1 MFTIK
6 RKVNFFDCDP
16 AGIIFYS
23 RIFEFCHSAY
33 EEMISSFG
41 LKENYWMN
49 ENYVVPIIH
58 SESEYVK
65 PIKFGD
71 EIFISVQVSQLR
83 SSSFELMY
91 AIKKDKTLCSHV
103 KTVHVFV
110 DKQNWKKKEMFE
122 DLAEGLK
129 LHIT

>member
-1 MFTIK
+1 MHELK
-6 RKVNFFDCDP
+6 RKINFFDCDP

-33 EEMISSFG
+33 EEMISSFN
-41 LKENYWMN
+41 LKENFWMN

-65 PIKFGD
+65 PIKYGD
-71 EIFISVQVSQLR
+71 EISIIVQVSQLR
-83 SSSFELMY
+83 DSSFELMY
-91 AIKKDKTLCSHV
+91 TIKRGKTLCSHV

-110 DKQNWKKKEMFE
+110 DKKNWKKKEICN
-122 DLAEGLK
+122 DLKEGLK
-129 LHIT
+129 RHVI

>member
-33 EEMISSFG
+33 EEMISSFA

-71 EIFISVQVSQLR
+71 EILINVQVSQLR

-91 AIKKDKTLCSHV
+91 TIKKDKTLCSHV

-110 DKQNWKKKEMFE
+110 DKQNWKKKEMFD
-122 DLAEGLK
+122 DLVKGLK
-129 LHIT
+129 LHII

>member
-6 RKVNFFDCDP
+6 RKINFFDCDP

-49 ENYVVPIIH
+49 ENYAVPIIH

-71 EIFISVQVSQLR
+71 EIFINVQVSQLR

-91 AIKKDKTLCSHV
+91 TIKKDKTLCAHV

-110 DKQNWKKKEMFE
+110 DKRNWKKTEMFE

>member
-91 AIKKDKTLCSHV
+91 TIKKDKTLCSHV